1 MRRIVPT
8 PALTSTPAEPQAPP
22 GIPKLRVDLVLS
34 RQGPAGTT
42 GLVVKDP
49 STGRYFR
56 FGEIE
61 AFLLQSLDGTVP
73 LETLC
78 SRVEEKFGA
87 PLSRA
92 ALESFVG
99 RLRSLGLIE
108 EPWKVSTGPPRGG
121 RLRGSLLY
129 LRFKLVDPDRFLGWM
144 ADRLGFLFTAPFV
157 VLSAVGIA
165 AAVAVSIANQPEIA
179 HAVRGLYNLRS
190 LLLAWVTV
198 YAVIVIHELAH
209 GLTCKRFGGSVREI
223 GFFLIFFQP
232 AFYCNVSDA
241 WLFPKKSPR
250 LWVTFAGAYVEMFLW
265 ALATL
270 AWRVTEPGTVTS
282 QMAVVVMATSAIKT
296 LINLN
301 PLIKLDGYYLL
312 SDALEIPNLR
322 WKAMA
327 YLRGR
332 VSRLAGGHTSD
343 GPPPPRREARI
354 FLVYG
359 LVAGIYSTWLLA
371 YIGMWFGRLLVA
383 RYQGWGFVLFAVLF
397 LAVFRVPIARALGS
411 LREMPR
417 TGQALRASLARRT
430 TILAVSTVALAV
442 LCLGKLE
449 LKVAGDFNILPI
461 HNADVRSDVEGI
473 IQEIRVREGDHVER
487 GDVIALL
494 SDRDYRA
501 EIGQVGAQIEES
513 QARLRMLREGPRVEE
528 VSLARTS
535 MEKAQER
542 LKYAREKRQ
551 MLNTLLGENLVSQ
564 KDFAE
569 AEEEVS
575 VREKELEEAQG
586 RLKML
591 RAGSRPGE
599 IESVAAETRRLE
611 VHQRYLEDQLNRIS
625 IASPISGVVT
635 TPKLEERV
643 GEHINKGDLIAKVH
657 DLSTVTAE
665 IAVSESEISD
675 VQVGQKVELRARSFP
690 GQTFHGTVTSIAP
703 TVSQGEEPSAGKS
716 IVVTT
721 RFVNPSLLLKPEM
734 TGTAKIHCG
743 RTQILSLVT
752 RRFFRMLRVEF
763 WSWW

>member
-1 MRRIVPT
+1 MQSIVPT
-8 PALTSTPAEPQAPP
+8 PAISSTPPAPQASTEL
-22 GIPKLRVDLVLS
+22 PKLRQDLVLS
-34 RQGPAGTT
+34 LQGPGGTA
-42 GLVVKDP
+42 GLVVKHP
-49 STGRYFR
+49 STGRFFR

-61 AFLLQSLDGTVP
+61 AFLLQSLDGTVS
-73 LETLC
+73 LETLR
-78 SRVEEKFGA
+78 SRVEERFGA
-87 PLSRA
+87 PLSRTV
-92 ALESFVG
+92 LEGFVG

-108 EPWKVSTGPPRGG
+108 EPLKVPAGEPRGG

-129 LRFKLVDPDRFLGWM
+129 LRFKLVDPDRFLEWM
-144 ADRLGFLFTAPFV
+144 VGKLGFLFTAQFV
-157 VLSAVGIA
+157 VLSAIGIVA
-165 AAVAVSIANQPEIA
+165 AIAVSIANQAEIA

-198 YAVIVIHELAH
+198 YAVIVVHELAH

-241 WLFPKKSPR
+241 WLFPKKSQR
-250 LWVTFAGAYVEMFLW
+250 IWVTFAGAYVEMFLW

-312 SDALEIPNLR
+312 SDYLEIPNLR

-327 YLRGR
+327 YLRGWPA
-332 VSRLAGGHTSD
+332 RLAGGRTSA
-343 GPPPPRREARI
+343 GRPPSRREARI

-359 LVAGIYSTWLLA
+359 LVAGIYSVWLLG
-371 YIGMWFGRLLVA
+371 YFGLWFAGSLVA

-397 LAVFRVPIARALGS
+397 LAVFRAPIGRSLDS

-417 TGQALRASLARRT
+417 TGQALRAALARGMK
-430 TILAVSTVALAV
+430 IFAVVTAALAV
-442 LCLGKLE
+442 LWLGKME
-449 LKVAGDFNILPI
+449 LKVAGDFNILPAQ
-461 HNADVRSDVEGI
+461 NADVRSDVEGI
-473 IQEIRVREGDHVER
+473 IQEIRVKEGDHVAK
-487 GDVIALL
+487 GDVISVL

-528 VSLARTS
+528 LSLAQTS
-535 MEKAQER
+535 VEKAQER
-542 LKYAREKRQ
+542 LKYAHEKRE
-551 MLNTLLGENLVSQ
+551 MLNTLFGQNLVSQ
-564 KDFAE
+564 REFAE

-575 VREKELEEAQG
+575 VRQKELEEAEG

-599 IESVAAETRRLE
+599 IESVAAETRRWE
-611 VHQRYLEDQLNRIS
+611 AHRSYLEDQLKRIS
-625 IASPISGVVT
+625 IVSPISGVIT

-643 GEHINKGDLIAKVH
+643 GEHVNKGDLIAKVH

-665 IAVSESEISD
+665 ITVSESEISD
-675 VQVGQKVELRARSFP
+675 VQVGQEVELRARSYP
-690 GQTFHGTVTSIAP
+690 QRTFQGTVTSIAS
-703 TVSQGEEPSAGKS
+703 TVSPGQELSAGKS
-716 IVVTT
+716 ILVTT
-721 RFVNPSLLLKPEM
+721 RLANPSLLLKPEM

-743 RTQILSLVT
+743 RTRLLSLLT
-752 RRFFRMLRVEF
+752 RRLSRTLRVEF